1 MLALT
6 ISFVGFLVLQCA
18 LPGSVLAAEAE
29 CAVRLERAV
38 RSMRSATEAP
48 GWLRVQCVTSA
59 MKSSGGVRTDTL
71 TITGNGTFKMSNT
84 REQQIIEDSKNVVF
98 ILRPMKRIYVGRKG
112 PEPPKKKSIIDEFLK
127 YARDGHISTCTTADS
142 AGVVD
147 VDVELPPTK
156 TKKNAVVTVRVQLTR
171 DDRILSVTY
180 LYTPGS
186 DFRYTSMT
194 DITVQRLEGKD
205 VPTDNAALRYVYAGK
220 SAIKEEFKH
229 FQITD
234 ISPRK

>member
-6 ISFVGFLVLQCA
+6 ISFVGVLVLHCA
-18 LPGSVLAAEAE
+18 FPGSVLGADAE

-38 RSMRSATEAP
+38 LAMRSATEAP

-71 TITGNGTFKMSNT
+71 TITGNGIFKMSTT
-84 REQQIIEDSKNVVF
+84 REQLIIEDSKNVVF

-112 PEPPKKKSIIDEFLK
+112 PEPPKKKSIVDEFLK
-127 YARDGHISTCTTADS
+127 YARDGHITKCTTADS
-142 AGVVD
+142 SGVVD

-171 DDRILSVTY
+171 DNRIVSVTY

-194 DITVQRLEGKD
+194 DIAIQSLEGKD
-205 VPTDNAALRYVYAGK
+205 VPTGVSALRYVYARTSK
-220 SAIKEEFKH
+220 VKEEFKG